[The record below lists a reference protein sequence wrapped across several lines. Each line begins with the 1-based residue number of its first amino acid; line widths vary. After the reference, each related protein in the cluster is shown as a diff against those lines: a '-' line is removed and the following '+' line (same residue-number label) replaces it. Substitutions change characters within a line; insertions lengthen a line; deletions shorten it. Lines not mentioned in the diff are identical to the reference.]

1 MTSLIVEKNDLSKNV
16 LSKTKEIL
24 ESESETGEKYRQLI
38 ALAGEIGDKAND
50 KIYIIEEAIK
60 LVPEALDAY
69 YIMMVYEL
77 FIGGNFHRGY
87 SYGTRVSPERQSRPL
102 LLGNSLELRDYL
114 FDVNLAVLASACGFH
129 EEAYYINERPIRRG
143 ITVPVLFQ
151 HRESFMTKAS
161 DLGISLN
168 QIDDDEEE
176 LDDFVSGK
184 FNTEQTEITIDNFY
198 KNPDKVANFALSRQ
212 FDYTNQTQ
220 SFATEYHK
228 KVFEKILSKNITH
241 WPEDE
246 ETSNGAFRKCDRGHS
261 KIELEDTEWMA
272 VVFLS
277 RNVASNGGLITYK
290 HRETGLY
297 EARSKRDKNAMM
309 SELDN
314 KKAWEVVDKI
324 GNKFNRCVVLKANQF
339 HDCNKIL
346 EKNSESQIIQTF
358 FFDA

>member
-1 MTSLIVEKNDLSKNV
+1 MTSLIVKQNLSKNV
-16 LSKTKEIL
+16 LSGVKDIL
-24 ESESETGEKYRQLI
+24 NSKIETGEKYRQLVDLSRNSDNI
-38 ALAGEIGDKAND
+38 ND
-50 KIYIIEEAIK
+50 KIYTTEEAIK
-60 LVPEALDAY
+60 LIPEALDAY
-69 YIMMVYEL
+69 YSMMVYEL

-87 SYGTRVSPERQSRPL
+87 AYGTRVSPERQSRPL

-161 DLGISLN
+161 DLDISLN
-168 QIDDDEEE
+168 QMDDEEE

-184 FNTEQTEITIDNFY
+184 FNTEQTEIVIDNFY
-198 KNPDKVANFALSRQ
+198 KNPDKVANFAVSRQ

-246 ETSNGAFRKCDRGHS
+246 DTSNGAFRKCDRGNS

-272 VVFLS
+272 IVFLS

-290 HRETGLY
+290 HRETGLHQ
-297 EARSKRDKNAMM
+297 AKSKRDKNAMA

-324 GNKFNRCVVLKANQF
+324 GNKFNRCIVLKANQF

-346 EKNSESQIIQTF
+346 DKNSESQIIQTF

>member
-1 MTSLIVEKNDLSKNV
+1 MTSLIVQQHDLSENV
-16 LSKTKEIL
+16 LSRVKEIH
-24 ESESETGEKYRQLI
+24 ESKDDTSEKYRQLVS
-38 ALAGEIGDKAND
+38 LGRESENND
-50 KIYIIEEAIK
+50 KIYAIEEAIT
-60 LVPEALDAY
+60 LFPDALDAY
-69 YIMMVYEL
+69 YVMMVYEL
-77 FIGGNFHRGY
+77 FIGGNFNRGY

-102 LLGNSLELRDYL
+102 LMGNSLELRDYL

-151 HRESFMTKAS
+151 HRESFMTKAT

-168 QIDDDEEE
+168 KMDDDDEEI
-176 LDDFVSGK
+176 DDFVSGK
-184 FNTEQTEITIDNFY
+184 FNTEQTEIVIDNFY
-198 KNPDKVANFALSRQ
+198 KNPDKVANFAVSRQ

-228 KVFEKILSKNITH
+228 KVFEKVLSKNITH
-241 WPEDE
+241 WPESDD
-246 ETSNGAFRKCDRGHS
+246 TSNGVFRKCDKGNS

-272 VVFLS
+272 IVFLS
-277 RNVASNGGLITYK
+277 RNVSSSGGLITYK
-290 HRETGLY
+290 HKETGLHQ
-297 EARSKRDKNAMM
+297 AKSKRDKNAMV
-309 SELDN
+309 SELEN

-324 GNKFNRCVVLKANQF
+324 GNKFNRCIVLKANQF

-346 EKNSESQIIQTF
+346 DKNGESQIIQTF

>member
-1 MTSLIVEKNDLSKNV
+1 MTSLIVQQNDLSENI
-16 LSKTKEIL
+16 LSKVKEIH
-24 ESESETGEKYRQLI
+24 ESKDENGEKYRQLI
-38 ALAGEIGDKAND
+38 VLGKESNNIND
-50 KIYIIEEAIK
+50 KIYSIEEAIK
-60 LVPEALDAY
+60 LFPDALDAY
-69 YIMMVYEL
+69 YVMMVYEL
-77 FIGGNFHRGY
+77 FVGGNFNRGY

-102 LLGNSLELRDYL
+102 LLSNSLELRDYL

-143 ITVPVLFQ
+143 ITVPILFQ

-161 DLGISLN
+161 DLGISIN
-168 QIDDDEEE
+168 QMDDEEE
-176 LDDFVSGK
+176 IDDFVSGK
-184 FNTEQTEITIDNFY
+184 FNTEQTEIVIDNFY
-198 KNPDKVANFALSRQ
+198 KNPDKVANFAVSRQ

-241 WPEDE
+241 WPEEE
-246 ETSNGAFRKCDRGHS
+246 ETPNGSFRKCDRRNS

-272 VVFLS
+272 IVFLS
-277 RNVASNGGLITYK
+277 QNVSCSGGLITYK
-290 HRETGLY
+290 HRETGLHY
-297 EARSKRDKNAMM
+297 AKSKRDKNAMV

-314 KKAWEVVDKI
+314 KKSWEVVDKI
-324 GNKFNRCVVLKANQF
+324 GNKFNRCVILKANQF

-346 EKNSESQIIQTF
+346 DKNSESQIIQTF

>member
-1 MTSLIVEKNDLSKNV
+1 MTSLIVKQNLSKNV
-16 LSKTKEIL
+16 LSGVKDIL
-24 ESESETGEKYRQLI
+24 NSKIETGEKYRQLVDLSRNSDNI
-38 ALAGEIGDKAND
+38 ND
-50 KIYIIEEAIK
+50 KIYTTEEAIK
-60 LVPEALDAY
+60 LIPEALDAY
-69 YIMMVYEL
+69 YSMMVYEL

-87 SYGTRVSPERQSRPL
+87 AYGTRVSPERQSRPL

-168 QIDDDEEE
+168 QMDDEEE

-184 FNTEQTEITIDNFY
+184 FNTEQTEIVIDNFY
-198 KNPDKVANFALSRQ
+198 KNPDKVANFAVSRQ

-246 ETSNGAFRKCDRGHS
+246 DTSNGAFRKCDRGNS

-272 VVFLS
+272 IVFLS

-290 HRETGLY
+290 HRETGLHQ
-297 EARSKRDKNAMM
+297 AKSKRDKNAMA

-324 GNKFNRCVVLKANQF
+324 GNKFNRCIVLKANQF

-346 EKNSESQIIQTF
+346 DKNSESQIIQTF